1 MKTNS
6 IMVVIERPD
15 GTTYTQQVG
24 IEGRETIS
32 DALNRLQRMLG
43 EEYLICDFYKIEEQK

>member
-1 MKTNS
+1 MKINN
-6 IMVVIERPD
+6 IIVVIERPD

-24 IEGRETIS
+24 IEECETIS

-43 EEYLICDFYKIEEQK
+43 DEYLICDFYKMEE